1 MSKGNNQSIQA
12 GRKSSLKVC
21 PKEIINPRRWKKLK
35 SSLKFYPKEI
45 VSPSREE
52 KTIKVCKKRNQAKP
66 ASAETFVLCTS
77 CASSERREKRRE
89 RNSRWDTFWQMKI
102 DRGEGRGERRGG
114 NIEVMEL
121 PSTFRPAVVS
131 PMRPMCWVPPSPQPA
146 NLATQ
151 PRVVSHTRR

>member
-1 MSKGNNQSIQA
+1 
-12 GRKSSLKVC
+12 
-21 PKEIINPRRWKKLK
+21 
-35 SSLKFYPKEI
+35 
-45 VSPSREE
+45 
-52 KTIKVCKKRNQAKP
+52 
-66 ASAETFVLCTS
+66 
-77 CASSERREKRRE
+77 
-89 RNSRWDTFWQMKI
+89 MKI

-151 PRVVSHTRR
+151 PRVVSHTRSFRYYGNEKTWWFGCGGGGGGGGGGCGGGDGGEMWIFFVDI